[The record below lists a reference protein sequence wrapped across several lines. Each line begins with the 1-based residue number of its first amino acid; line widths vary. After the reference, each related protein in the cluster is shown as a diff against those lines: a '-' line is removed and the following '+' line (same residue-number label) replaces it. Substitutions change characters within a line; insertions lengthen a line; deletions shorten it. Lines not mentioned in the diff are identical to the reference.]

1 MRALVRNLFFNVI
14 GFIVSVC
21 LVGFVVQKKNYVD
34 GLPPQLGEHLVKNN
48 KLEVGPNTIEI
59 EGVCKLSEDSAR
71 CWKPDGSTHKS
82 LSEKITTAIQHSREG
97 SPRYFNVALLK
108 KRRILI
114 VKQSIRDSNR
124 SSYGYGQIFQDRLNS
139 GGFNEG
145 WQSYSNTNFSA
156 SEQGFDGSSTNW
168 STIEGTF
175 SSTRTEYPLRYA
187 YLNPPGKPITRPLE
201 PGKFE
206 VDGNVY
212 EIVSKKDHVKSGKAI
227 PHQYPTYGAI
237 DFEAEPRTEVIFRVI
252 AVTNPHSSI
261 GIQPADAQ
269 GKAIQYSDENDGEIS
284 PEQYDK
290 WVSDYYSLP
299 QGTPKPKCPYHP
311 VGSFN
316 FDPKD
321 YSPSPPDQTMYF
333 YLGKDKCVNM
343 SIHFTKRDIYVF
355 DKIKLDPK

>member
-1 MRALVRNLFFNVI
+1 MSHLVRTRVFNVI
-14 GFIVSVC
+14 GLIGSGC
-21 LVGFVVQKKNYVD
+21 LVGFVVQKKNNVD
-34 GLPPQLGEHLVKNN
+34 GLPPQLGEHVVNNN
-48 KLEVGPNTIEI
+48 KVEVGSNTLEI

-71 CWKPDGSTHKS
+71 CWKPDGSPHKS
-82 LSEKITTAIQHSREG
+82 LSERITTAVQHSREG

-114 VKQSIRDSNR
+114 LKQSIRDSNR

-139 GGFNEG
+139 SGFNEG

-187 YLNPPGKPITRPLE
+187 YLNSPGKPITRPFE

-212 EIVSKKDHVKSGKAI
+212 EIVSKNDHLKSAKNI
-227 PHQYPTYGAI
+227 PRQYPTYGAI
-237 DFEAEPRTEVIFRVI
+237 DYEAEPRTEVIFRV
-252 AVTNPHSSI
+252 VTVSNPHSSI
-261 GIQPADAQ
+261 RIQPADSQ
-269 GKAIQYSDENDGEIS
+269 GKAILYSDDNDVDVS
-284 PEQYDK
+284 SEQYDK
-290 WVSDYYSLP
+290 WTSAYFSLP

-311 VGSFN
+311 VGSFY

-321 YSPSPPDQTMYF
+321 YPSAPADQTMYF
-333 YLGKDKCVNM
+333 FLGKDKCVNM
-343 SIHFTKRDIYVF
+343 SIQVTKRDIYVF
-355 DKIKLDPK
+355 HKVKLDPK